1 MAVNFDFKENYNF
14 DDLVEIIRI
23 LRAPGGC
30 PWDREQTHDSIR
42 ENFLEETYEVLE
54 AIDTNNPELLREE
67 LGDVLLQIVLHS
79 DMAKEEKLF
88 NIDDV
93 CNDISKKLI
102 IRHPHVFGDVTVSST
117 GDVLKNWD
125 EIKRQTKSQ
134 KNQGEAM
141 AAIPA
146 TYPALMKAQ
155 KVQSKAKKAG
165 FDWADADGAFLK
177 IEEESK
183 ELKEALASGNKDNI
197 EDELGDLLFSAVNVA
212 RFCKCDAETALE
224 RATKKFMVRF
234 TATER
239 LAEEQGIDMKNSS
252 LEVLDSLWEQ
262 AKLLTKNN

>member
-1 MAVNFDFKENYNF
+1 MVENFTFKDEYGF
-14 DDLVEIIRI
+14 DDLVEIIKI

-54 AIDTNNPELLREE
+54 AIDTNNPTLLREE

-79 DMAKEEKLF
+79 DMAKEEGIF
-88 NIDDV
+88 TIDDV
-93 CNDISKKLI
+93 CNDISQKLI

-117 GDVLKNWD
+117 GEVLKNWD

-134 KNQGEAM
+134 RNQGEAM

-155 KVQSKAKKAG
+155 KVQSKARKAG
-165 FDWADADGAFLK
+165 FDWDDAEGAFAK
-177 IEEESK
+177 ISEETA
-183 ELKEALASGNKDNI
+183 ELREALLTGDKGKV

-212 RFCKCDAETALE
+212 RFCHCDAETALE
-224 RATKKFMVRF
+224 RATKKFMARF
-234 TATER
+234 TLVER
-239 LAEEQGIDMKNSS
+239 LAEEQGIDMKSTT
-252 LEVLDSLWEQ
+252 LEVLDKLWEQ
-262 AKLLTKNN
+262 AKVLLNN

>member
-1 MAVNFDFKENYNF
+1 MVEGFTFKDKYDFN
-14 DDLVEIIRI
+14 DLVEIIRI

-54 AIDTNNPELLREE
+54 AIDTNNPALLREE

-79 DMAKEEKLF
+79 DMAKDEKLF
-88 NIDDV
+88 TIDDV
-93 CNDISKKLI
+93 CNDISEKLI

-117 GDVLKNWD
+117 GEVLKNWD
-125 EIKRQTKSQ
+125 DIKRQTKSQ
-134 KNQGEAM
+134 KNQSEAM

-165 FDWADADGAFLK
+165 FDWNNADGAFLK
-177 IEEESK
+177 ISEETA
-183 ELKEALASGNKDNI
+183 ELRQALNTGNKADI

-212 RFCKCDAETALE
+212 RFCGCDAETALE
-224 RATKKFMVRF
+224 RATKKFAARF
-234 TATER
+234 TIVER
-239 LAEEQGIDMKNSS
+239 LAQEKGIDMKNSS
-252 LEVLDSLWEQ
+252 LEMLDSLWEE
-262 AKLLTKNN
+262 AKLINKN